1 MILIDGAGLGD
12 DLLHERYMEIVGQSQ
27 AAGAGNGQS
36 DRFVAAISSHE
47 FLVNVFKQS
56 RHCGA
61 YVGVM
66 ATIVGEEHAIE
77 RVGLVEHHGLHRG
90 RTDVKTYTRDSTA
103 VSAASTMY
111 TSIPIRSAGRP
122 PPCPHR

>member
-1 MILIDGAGLGD
+1 
-12 DLLHERYMEIVGQSQ
+12 MEIVGQSQ

-36 DRFVAAISSHE
+36 DRLIATIPSHE

-66 ATIVGEEHAIE
+66 TTIVGEEHAIE

-90 RTDVKTYTRDSTA
+90 RTDVKTYTQRLRIAGFDRGICCFNH
-103 VSAASTMY
+103 VYLY
-111 TSIPIRSAGRP
+111 TYS
-122 PPCPHR
+122 